1 MRRWV
6 FFGAIGLA
14 IALVGGIGYLTSQ
27 TTSAQIDTS
36 VPSTVAVTRGDV
48 QQLVT
53 AAGKIVNTRQA
64 ALSLGASGTLS
75 SVNVRPGD
83 VVYAGEELAALDT
96 TDLEREVAEAEQTY
110 LIQQAT
116 YSNTVQPDAMTVA
129 AARAAVTSANAAYQ
143 AAKQKYATD
152 QDQITV
158 SCFNVQDAADA
169 VGRTRDAYQ
178 AIANDL
184 RGWIQ
189 AEKQARKAAWEAA
202 QNAYNAAVARC
213 DLARNSVNDSH
224 VRSAQTQLIDAQNA
238 LSNLISPTTT
248 SLILARADLES
259 ARLSLEAARRQLAQ
273 ATLVAPF
280 DGVVAEVDHDVGDQV
295 NADTTIV
302 TLIDPKALE
311 VEAEVDEKDLPLVQ
325 IGQAGQLLFD
335 AQPDLIA
342 SGHIERIVPDRL
354 SGSSALYPVYLTFD
368 DLPDGLAADMSVDI
382 SVTITGKS
390 NVLRLPRSL
399 VHAKADNT
407 AQVNVWVGDHSVS
420 RTITI
425 GLRGDVYVEVVQ
437 GLNEGDLIVSQ

>member
-1 MRRWV
+1 M
-6 FFGAIGLA
+6 LK
-14 IALVGGIGYLTSQ
+14 
-27 TTSAQIDTS
+27 
-36 VPSTVAVTRGDV
+36 PS
-48 QQLVT
+48 
-53 AAGKIVNTRQA
+53 K
-64 ALSLGASGTLS
+64 
-75 SVNVRPGD
+75 P
-83 VVYAGEELAALDT
+83 
-96 TDLEREVAEAEQTY
+96 Y

-116 YSNTVQPDAMTVA
+116 YSNTLQPDATTIA

-143 AAKQKYATD
+143 AAKQKNATD

-169 VGRTRDAYQ
+169 VGRTRDAYE

-202 QNAYNAAVARC
+202 QNAYEAAVARC
-213 DLARNSVNDSH
+213 NLARNSVNDSN
-224 VRSAQTQLIDAQNA
+224 VRSAQTQLIEAQNT

-248 SLILARADLES
+248 SLISAQADLES
-259 ARLSLEAARRQLAQ
+259 ARLSLESARRQLAQ

-280 DGVVAEVDHDVGDQV
+280 DGIVATVDHQAGDAV
-295 NADTTIV
+295 NANATIL

-311 VEAEVDEKDLPLVQ
+311 IEAEVAEKDLPLLQ

-342 SGHIERIVPDRL
+342 NGHVERIVPDRL

-382 SVTITGKS
+382 SITIAGKS

-407 AQVNVWVGDHSVS
+407 AQVNVWVGDHSEP

-425 GLRGDVYVEVVQ
+425 GLRGDVYVEIIQ
-437 GLNEGDLIVSQ
+437 GLNEGDLVVSQ